1 VLCQKL
7 APLFSLQFCI
17 TAYATGSV
25 YRSPI

>member
-17 TAYATGSV
+17 TAYARTGNA
-25 YRSPI
+25 